1 MKLLNYICML
11 VVSVTLFSCHNQTNH
26 EIVRNDTVMNV
37 SIEADI
43 TYALDGDTARHT
55 VLKYINF
62 DTIEDI
68 PGFFH
73 ILS

>member
-1 MKLLNYICML
+1 ML

-43 TYALDGDTARHT
+43 TYALDDDTARHT
-55 VLKYINF
+55 IIKYI
-62 DTIEDI
+62 DI
-68 PGFFH
+68 DGIKAPTR
-73 ILS
+73 IMQKQTTK